1 MAQLLQTSSNGQN
14 FSPLRGGEKT
24 NPKKNNEF
32 PFFFHKTKHG
42 NFEIRETNHFT
53 ERTNSKNMVISFHC

>member
-1 MAQLLQTSSNGQN
+1 MDQLLQTSSNGQN

-32 PFFFHKTKHG
+32 PFLFHKTKHG
-42 NFEIRETNHFT
+42 NFEIQETNPT
-53 ERTNSKNMVISFHC
+53 KETISQTPKIR